1 MATPT
6 ELAHMYFDAVRAEGG
21 KSWVLLDYSAH
32 FPFYEEPTA
41 FSESIWRWLN
51 SLPRS

>member
-21 KSWVLLDYSAH
+21 KSWVLLDSSAH

-41 FSESIWRWLN
+41 FSESIWRWFN